1 MPAPKIQLIDG
12 VYDLRRTFNTVL
24 PHYFFN
30 RIIYGRIRESI
41 KPEGGFYVD
50 VSTTSGEISS
60 KRYANHGTAS
70 RLLGAVI
77 KEVRRR
83 HVAQKFEN

>member
-1 MPAPKIQLIDG
+1 MTTPRIKLIDG
-12 VYDLRRTFNTVL
+12 VYDLRRTFNTVR

-30 RIIYGRIRESI
+30 RLINGEIRESI

-60 KRYANHGTAS
+60 KRYAKHGTAS

-77 KEVRRR
+77 KEARRR
-83 HVAQKFEN
+83 HVEQNVSD